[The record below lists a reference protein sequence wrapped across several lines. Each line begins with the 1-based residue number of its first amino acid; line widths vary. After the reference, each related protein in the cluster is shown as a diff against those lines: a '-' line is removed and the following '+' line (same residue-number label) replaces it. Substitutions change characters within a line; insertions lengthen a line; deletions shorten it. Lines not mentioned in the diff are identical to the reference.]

1 MHSEQTCALSFVRAC
16 CMRACVRARPP
27 CQGDEEARRRGP
39 GLVMVMVMVMVRV
52 TWSRMAKRA
61 SALAAAAAAAERIS
75 SGVWPPPY
83 PLGPAPS
90 SVCKGRWE
98 GW

>member
-1 MHSEQTCALSFVRAC
+1 M
-16 CMRACVRARPP
+16 
-27 CQGDEEARRRGP
+27 
-39 GLVMVMVMVMVRV
+39 VMVMVMVMDMVMDMV
-52 TWSRMAKRA
+52 TWSSVAKRA
-61 SALAAAAAAAERIS
+61 SDLAASAAAAERIS